1 MHVFLF
7 YSIFLPR
14 THFLPSSFFATRFPL
29 FFIPRFVRKRERN
42 RKSYYF
48 SVDLCKRRRE
58 QRREQPLFYPFYV
71 RFYVKSSIIHATM
84 NLPNGITILALKRI
98 IVDLLFQYILSITLW
113 KRYSWIKA
121 HEQRPDVDNRIGLM
135 QVSSYKEYT
144 CFTTMN
150 VYTTIK
156 SNFSF
161 FLFEFSRTNGRLNG
175 RLFPSSNIIKLYY
188 ITSCVLYIR
197 ILIREYLFTVYIYIK
212 RGKIRNNWKWS
223 LDYYYLTTRNMR
235 CCDTCSMTF
244 HYRHV
249 IRSLVTTSKLVT
261 RKRRSKFASRVM

>member
-1 MHVFLF
+1 MQEAKRTAKRTA
-7 YSIFLPR
+7 SILP
-14 THFLPSSFFATRFPL
+14 
-29 FFIPRFVRKRERN
+29 I
-42 RKSYYF
+42 
-48 SVDLCKRRRE
+48 LCKI
-58 QRREQPLFYPFYV
+58 LCKIV
-71 RFYVKSSIIHATM
+71 DHATM

-161 FLFEFSRTNGRLNG
+161 FFTN
-175 RLFPSSNIIKLYY
+175 
-188 ITSCVLYIR
+188 
-197 ILIREYLFTVYIYIK
+197 
-212 RGKIRNNWKWS
+212 
-223 LDYYYLTTRNMR
+223 
-235 CCDTCSMTF
+235 
-244 HYRHV
+244 
-249 IRSLVTTSKLVT
+249 LVEQMDV
-261 RKRRSKFASRVM
+261 

>member
-1 MHVFLF
+1 MYSSFIPSFFPEPISCLHLFLQRAFLF
-7 YSIFLPR
+7 
-14 THFLPSSFFATRFPL
+14 

-42 RKSYYF
+42 RKLYYF

-161 FLFEFSRTNGRLNG
+161 FFYEFSRTNGRLNG

-188 ITSCVLYIR
+188 HVLCFIYSNFNSR
-197 ILIREYLFTVYIYIK
+197 IFIYSIYIYKK
-212 RGKIRNNWKWS
+212 RK
-223 LDYYYLTTRNMR
+223 D
-235 CCDTCSMTF
+235 
-244 HYRHV
+244 
-249 IRSLVTTSKLVT
+249 SKQLEMI
-261 RKRRSKFASRVM
+261 SRLLLFNHA

>member
-1 MHVFLF
+1 MTDLNVEYKKKFNRTDAGILSKCHFQVTLMIGLNNGF
-7 YSIFLPR
+7 STIFLLRPINFHESR
-14 THFLPSSFFATRFPL
+14 NLSRLGLNFIPYACIPLLFHLSSQNPFPAFFCNALSSF

-144 CFTTMN
+144 CFTIMN

-161 FLFEFSRTNGRLNG
+161 FF
-175 RLFPSSNIIKLYY
+175 
-188 ITSCVLYIR
+188 IR
-197 ILIREYLFTVYIYIK
+197 I
-212 RGKIRNNWKWS
+212 
-223 LDYYYLTTRNMR
+223 
-235 CCDTCSMTF
+235 
-244 HYRHV
+244 
-249 IRSLVTTSKLVT
+249 
-261 RKRRSKFASRVM
+261 

>member
-1 MHVFLF
+1 MYSSFIPSFFPEPISCLHLFLQPAFLF
-7 YSIFLPR
+7 
-14 THFLPSSFFATRFPL
+14 

-161 FLFEFSRTNGRLNG
+161 FY
-175 RLFPSSNIIKLYY
+175 SN
-188 ITSCVLYIR
+188 
-197 ILIREYLFTVYIYIK
+197 
-212 RGKIRNNWKWS
+212 
-223 LDYYYLTTRNMR
+223 
-235 CCDTCSMTF
+235 
-244 HYRHV
+244 
-249 IRSLVTTSKLVT
+249 LVEQMDV
-261 RKRRSKFASRVM
+261 

>member
-1 MHVFLF
+1 MYSSFIPSFFPEPISCLHLFLQRAFLF
-7 YSIFLPR
+7 
-14 THFLPSSFFATRFPL
+14 

-161 FLFEFSRTNGRLNG
+161 FFYEFSRTNGRLNG

-197 ILIREYLFTVYIYIK
+197 ILIREYLFTVYIYKEERFETI
-212 RGKIRNNWKWS
+212 GNDLSI
-223 LDYYYLTTRNMR
+223 T
-235 CCDTCSMTF
+235 
-244 HYRHV
+244 
-249 IRSLVTTSKLVT
+249 II
-261 RKRRSKFASRVM
+261 